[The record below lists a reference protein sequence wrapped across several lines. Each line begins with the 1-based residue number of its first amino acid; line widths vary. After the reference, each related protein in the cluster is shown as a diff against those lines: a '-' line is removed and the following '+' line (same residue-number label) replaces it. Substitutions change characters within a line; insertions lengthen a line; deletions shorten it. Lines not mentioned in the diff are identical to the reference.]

1 MENKQNQETPNVVL
15 DEDDID
21 LEDIEHSLHSIS
33 LDTCYKNPDIR
44 NYIDTYKQDAF
55 HALEDDLKQ
64 VLYDFHMEE
73 EYHIYFLDMIRH
85 HVHKDFDDR
94 AIIRDNPVVLEYMNN
109 NDVKKH
115 TFTKPNQV
123 TENTFKLY
131 DWNGGM
137 YKKETN

>member
-1 MENKQNQETPNVVL
+1 MENKQNNKTQDVILDDDNV
-15 DEDDID
+15 D
-21 LEDIEHSLHSIS
+21 LEDIERSIHSIS
-33 LDTCYKNPDIR
+33 LNTCYNNPDVS

-94 AIIRDNPVVLEYMNN
+94 EIIRDNPVVLEYIKN
-109 NDVKKH
+109 NDVRNN
-115 TFTKPNQV
+115 TFTKPKEV

-131 DWNGGM
+131 DWDGGM